1 MMLGAF
7 GVCASGVGLMCVL
20 WFFYM
25 GFLLK
30 KIVKEQQET
39 NRLLRSSGTQAPPA
53 VPGKAA

>member
-30 KIVKEQQET
+30 KIIKEQQET
-39 NRLLRSSGTQAPPA
+39 NRLLRNAGTQTPAAAPN
-53 VPGKAA
+53 KAA